1 MIVHCY
7 PSNIYIPQKRV
18 IGELK
23 NRSDSRATAVSGY
36 VELVIGYVECLIVQF
51 FICCSFDPNIRG
63 RRLTCSRSLIR
74 VADRE
79 RFSL

>member
-7 PSNIYIPQKRV
+7 PSTIYIPQKRV

-36 VELVIGYVECLIVQF
+36 VESVSGYVECLIVQF
-51 FICCSFDPNIRG
+51 IFVVRSLPNI
-63 RRLTCSRSLIR
+63 
-74 VADRE
+74 
-79 RFSL
+79 